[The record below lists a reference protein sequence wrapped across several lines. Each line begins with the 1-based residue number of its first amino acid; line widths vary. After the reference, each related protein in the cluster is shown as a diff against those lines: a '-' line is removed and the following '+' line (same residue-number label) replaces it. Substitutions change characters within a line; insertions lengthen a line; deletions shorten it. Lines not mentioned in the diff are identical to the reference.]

1 MSFVQKA
8 VTKAINNY
16 SVWIRV
22 FLKGVAN
29 RTVANRRGI
38 QIPGNRMAAA
48 PMPIGLSA
56 ALKRHGDAVPCVE
69 PGARHFDKI
78 PARAQ
83 VLCTHFGIG
92 LEAATGQDYRLG
104 AHSESQIAI
113 PTDAHAIDLAGLS
126 AQANCSSAVPHVNS
140 RLPTPPLYTPISQTH
155 ATTTLLYRTTQQQPQ
170 NIP

>member
-69 PGARHFDKI
+69 PGAPHFDKI

-83 VLCTHFGIG
+83 VLSTHFAIVF
-92 LEAATGQDYRLG
+92 ESATC
-104 AHSESQIAI
+104 
-113 PTDAHAIDLAGLS
+113 PTYTYCTRTKS
-126 AQANCSSAVPHVNS
+126 
-140 RLPTPPLYTPISQTH
+140 PT
-155 ATTTLLYRTTQQQPQ
+155 
-170 NIP
+170 